1 MDKNHFKIVV
11 VVFFCLALF
20 SLGVSFY
27 FNYKTLQYLEEGNAQ
42 IAVEREK
49 QLQIMK
55 ESLSEKR

>member
-11 VVFFCLALF
+11 VVFFCLALL
-20 SLGVSFY
+20 SLAVSFY
-27 FNYKTLQYLEEGNAQ
+27 FNYKTIQYLEEGNAK